1 MPMLP
6 EAPLRFSTTMRPLS
20 CAASGSAM
28 SRAMMSTLPPGGNGA
43 ISLIGWLGY
52 CAAAGRAA
60 ASSAK
65 KLNHCRRRGAI
76 ERDVSASHEAAAL
89 RGGENHHICD
99 LFGLRHAAE
108 RQARHRALQ

>member
-43 ISLIGWLGY
+43 ISLIGWLGDVWGAAGKAAKSGRG
-52 CAAAGRAA
+52 AAAATA
-60 ASSAK
+60 N
-65 KLNHCRRRGAI
+65 LNNGRRRRAI
-76 ERDVSASHEAAAL
+76 ERDVSAGHEAAAIG
-89 RGGENHHICD
+89 GGEHHHVGD
-99 LFGLRHAAE
+99 LLGFR
-108 RQARHRALQ
+108 